1 MTREEYDSCR
11 ISQADPRVVA
21 VCDKPHTQL
30 QFTIT
35 FRYSTVQ
42 YNAVQFLFIIAN
54 IICDTRV
61 RSVAAII
68 GVAGS
73 FSEGGQP
80 FCPAKIQTLPAK
92 IFSCQGGAKF
102 ADSVLPC

>member
-42 YNAVQFLFIIAN
+42 YNAVQFLFIIAS

-61 RSVAAII
+61 RSVAAI
-68 GVAGS
+68 S
-73 FSEGGQP
+73 R
-80 FCPAKIQTLPAK
+80 QT
-92 IFSCQGGAKF
+92 SCAPS
-102 ADSVLPC
+102 DIMECESR

>member
-42 YNAVQFLFIIAN
+42 YSTVQYSTAQFLFIIAN
-54 IICDTRV
+54 IIRV
-61 RSVAAII
+61 ARVVSNII
-68 GVAGS
+68 NIHHRGRNLEADPMCTVKYYGVRVTVIS
-73 FSEGGQP
+73 PFSM
-80 FCPAKIQTLPAK
+80 
-92 IFSCQGGAKF
+92 
-102 ADSVLPC
+102 

>member
-21 VCDKPHTQL
+21 GCDKPHTQL

-42 YNAVQFLFIIAN
+42 YSTVCDKPHTQLQFTITF
-54 IICDTRV
+54 R
-61 RSVAAII
+61 
-68 GVAGS
+68 
-73 FSEGGQP
+73 
-80 FCPAKIQTLPAK
+80 
-92 IFSCQGGAKF
+92 
-102 ADSVLPC
+102 